1 MNYIGKDF
9 FPEEIENIFF
19 EIFLPKTNPITVGI
33 IYQPPNQ
40 SDFLQTL
47 NENFAKLDPLKE
59 LDILGDFNTNVYQ
72 NRNPEGCK
80 SNTHM
85 SRKVLMVSRTIFN
98 FAKFLAEHK

>member
-19 EIFLPKTNPITVGI
+19 EIFLPKTKPITVGI
-33 IYQPPNQ
+33 IHQPSNQ
-40 SDFLQTL
+40 SDFQQTL
-47 NENFAKLDPLKE
+47 KENFTKLDTLKE
-59 LDILGDFNTNVYQ
+59 LDILGDFNTNVHQ
-72 NRNPEGCK
+72 NRNHAGCK

-85 SRKVLMVSRTIFN
+85 SGKVLMVSRTIFN